1 MSGRGRGRPRGS
13 TNAARVA
20 FTGGAKRFA
29 PKGAYRR
36 RQFGGSNS
44 MGSMVKYKP
53 RVDQVVTRTFK
64 YIFKPNQIEPEFSAN
79 TDCFIGNIKNG
90 IFARAYLFNVV
101 DVPGLNP
108 YIGPTGP
115 FTSYRVDEIKYRFV
129 AVGTTAIVDDTDNGG
144 ATQIQKTQPMIY
156 FGVINGSERQG
167 ELLYQSE
174 DQAVFDSTRHVKCG
188 QDFVLKF
195 VPNTLTYHQS
205 QRESVGAAITNPV
218 LVPKKGQWNG
228 DRFNYII
235 GTSPSLGS
243 NFYGFKVLVGN
254 SSAEDGEY
262 VYKVFVTIKVS
273 FRGQSDNANQQITA
287 TGGFNHR
294 IFAS

>member
-1 MSGRGRGRPRGS
+1 MPPKGRPRS
-13 TNAARVA
+13 VLNRRSATPRSRAV
-20 FTGGAKRFA
+20 KRYSRGM
-29 PKGAYRR
+29 P
-36 RQFGGSNS
+36 NS
-44 MGSMVKYKP
+44 INRLIKYKP

-64 YIFKPNQIEPEFSAN
+64 YIFKPNQIEPEFAIN

-90 IFARAYLFNVV
+90 IFARAYLFNIA
-101 DVPGLNP
+101 DVPGLNSF
-108 YIGPTGP
+108 IGPTGP
-115 FTSYRVDEIKYRFV
+115 FTQYRVDEIKYRFV
-129 AVGTTAIVDDTDNGG
+129 AVGTTVIVDDTDSG
-144 ATQIQKTQPMIY
+144 TTVQVQKTQPMIY
-156 FGVINGSERQG
+156 FGTVNGSERSG
-167 ELLYQSE
+167 EIIYNSE

-188 QDFVLKF
+188 TDFQLKF

-218 LVPKKGQWNG
+218 LVPKKGHWNG

-254 SSAEDGEY
+254 SSAEDAEY
-262 VYKVFVTIKVS
+262 LYKVFVTIKVS
-273 FRGQSDNANQQITA
+273 FKGQSDNAGGQITA

-294 IFAS
+294 IFSQ